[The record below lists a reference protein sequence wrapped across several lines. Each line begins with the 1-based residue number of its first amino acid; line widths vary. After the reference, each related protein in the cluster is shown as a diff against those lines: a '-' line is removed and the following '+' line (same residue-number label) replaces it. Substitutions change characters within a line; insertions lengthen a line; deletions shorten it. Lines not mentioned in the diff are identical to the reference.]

1 MPIEYKSLPQFT
13 MGIEDRTVTG
23 CFCVH
28 GNVDSGDG
36 WTSRGDR
43 SHPGLFGDFTVNGR
57 KRAVFLWQHR
67 MGEPPIA
74 TIDRLFEIDKA
85 DLPAPVRLYAPDATG
100 GVGVSRTYLDTPRGN
115 EVLAGLKAGAITEMS
130 YAYDLKRWDYE
141 EEDGERLPIRN
152 LYESDLLDVS
162 DVNLGMN
169 PATSAD
175 GSKTGLPLHLEHAT
189 VLAAVRA
196 YTERLKAL
204 TDLRAKEGR
213 VLSGE
218 NRKRIETAIEALADA
233 STTLNDLLVATEPA
247 PKAAEPQPGAL
258 AETRQLYVAWQAQRA
273 RLRDLGVAL

>member
-1 MPIEYKSLPQFT
+1 MPIQYKALPQFT

-28 GNVDSGDG
+28 GNVDDGDG

-57 KRAVFLWQHR
+57 KRVVFLWQHR
-67 MGEPPIA
+67 MGEPPTA

-100 GVGVSRTYLDTPRGN
+100 AVAVTRTYLDTPRGN
-115 EVLAGLKAGAITEMS
+115 EVLAGLKAGAIKEMS
-130 YAYDLKRWDYE
+130 YAYDVKRYDLEYADDSREALPVRNIYE
-141 EEDGERLPIRN
+141 A
-152 LYESDLLDVS
+152 DLLDVS

-175 GSKTGLPLHLEHAT
+175 GSKNGQPLHIEHAT
-189 VLAAVRA
+189 VLAAVRG
-196 YTERLKAL
+196 YTDRLEAL
-204 TDLRAKEGR
+204 ASLRAKEGR

-218 NRKRIETAIEALADA
+218 NRTRIETAIVALADA
-233 STTLNDLLVATEPA
+233 TKTLNDLLVATEP
-247 PKAAEPQPGAL
+247 KQQQTPGAL
-258 AETRQLYVAWQAQRA
+258 AETRQLYMEWQAQRA
-273 RLRDLGVAL
+273 RLRNLGV